1 MCINVLATS
10 DPGTATELLTLGLL
24 QMSNAGRQLPQ
35 EAEERPELETEI
47 LDPSVQARSDRPTD
61 PAAAEQ
67 LSSPNLDLQDPGM
80 DFRRDAFE
88 LQQTDDVST
97 QEDSAQALVSIGFWR
112 RYGRVCMLQ
121 HGARP
126 VKSLWHPVSWQSS

>member
-1 MCINVLATS
+1 MLTFSSPVVAT
-10 DPGTATELLTLGLL
+10 DLLTLVMP

-35 EAEERPELETEI
+35 EAEEGPELETEI
-47 LDPSVQARSDRPTD
+47 LDPNVQARSDRPTD

-67 LSSPNLDLQDPGM
+67 LSSPNMDLQDPGT

-97 QEDSAQALVSIGFWR
+97 QEDSAQALVCF
-112 RYGRVCMLQ
+112 
-121 HGARP
+121 
-126 VKSLWHPVSWQSS
+126 KSDERDGSVHAAAWCKAL